1 MVVQQRL
8 PFPDGITYDAADFL
22 PGESNAEALA
32 WLAQPAAWPGLRLAV
47 HGEAGVGKT
56 HFLHVFAART
66 GAALLQPSGIRGFVE
81 LPVAAAIGI
90 DDADRVAEAA
100 GLLHV
105 LNAAAERGMPVL
117 LAARAAPARFGF
129 GLPDLISRLRATTA
143 VALLAPDDGL
153 LRALLARLLAD
164 RQMRVPERWQEYL
177 LARLPRTG
185 GALRAAV
192 ELLDA
197 ASMEAGGGIGLD
209 VVRQVVAACGGGD
222 GATAAGR

>member
-8 PFPDGITYDAADFL
+8 PFPDGLAYDPADFL
-22 PGESNAEALA
+22 PGESNADALA
-32 WLAQPAAWPGLRLAV
+32 YLERPREWPALRLAV

-66 GAALLQPSGIRGFVE
+66 GAALLPAEGIRGFVE
-81 LPVAAAIGI
+81 LPDVAAIGI
-90 DDADRVAEAA
+90 DEADQVAEAA
-100 GLLHV
+100 GLLHA

-117 LAARAAPARFGF
+117 LAARAAPARWGF
-129 GLPDLISRLRATTA
+129 GLPDLVSRLRATTA
-143 VALLAPDDGL
+143 VELLAPEDGL

-164 RQMRVPERWQEYL
+164 RQMRVPERWQEFL

-192 ELLDA
+192 RLLDA
-197 ASMEAGGGIGLD
+197 RSMEVGGGVGLEVMRR
-209 VVRQVVAACGGGD
+209 VVEACGGEDGD
-222 GATAAGR
+222 SGG

>member
-8 PFPDGITYDAADFL
+8 PFPDGLAYDPADFL

-32 WLAQPAAWPGLRLAV
+32 WLERPSAWPGLRLAV

-56 HFLHVFAART
+56 HFLHVLAART
-66 GAALLQPSGIRGFVE
+66 GAALLPAAGIRGFVE
-81 LPVAAAIGI
+81 LPDVAAIGI
-90 DDADRVAEAA
+90 DEADRVAEAV

-105 LNAAAERGMPVL
+105 LNAAAERGTPVL
-117 LAARAAPARFGF
+117 LAARTAPARWGF
-129 GLPDLISRLRATTA
+129 GLPDLVSRLRATTA
-143 VALLAPDDGL
+143 VELLAPEDGL

-164 RQMRVPERWQEYL
+164 RQMRVPARWQDYL

-192 ELLDA
+192 VLLDA
-197 ASMEAGGGIGLD
+197 ASMEAGGGINSA
-209 VVRQVVAACGGGD
+209 VVQRVVTACGGSD
-222 GATAAGR
+222 AADIPQ